1 MKLEEILFFEVNTY
15 HSYSRNQKNQELFPI
30 PFAPWVRGLD
40 VGLTSQMHQH
50 WICNM
55 EKRKGRKKR
64 EFWLLRQ
71 PYQDP
76 GKCFLNLHQHCL
88 CELWHSSYWASVGIR
103 FWLLSHC
110 VAFFYSCPFLAD
122 SSNLPGLS
130 TY

>member
-55 EKRKGRKKR
+55 EKRKGQEEKR
-64 EFWLLRQ
+64 ILVAKAAISRPWEMLPESAPTL
-71 PYQDP
+71 
-76 GKCFLNLHQHCL
+76 
-88 CELWHSSYWASVGIR
+88 SVWA
-103 FWLLSHC
+103 
-110 VAFFYSCPFLAD
+110 AA
-122 SSNLPGLS
+122 
-130 TY
+130 